1 MKKTSRRKRKRE
13 WSYSSRPPEGSRP
26 GTLVI
31 PDGSD
36 YPRVA
41 VMHYDADRCEE
52 VAITDVKEL
61 RRFAN
66 AEGISWVD
74 VQGLGDESMLRTVAE
89 IFHIH
94 PLALEDMVH
103 TRQRP
108 KTEAYPSHQFIVLR
122 MPNFDGESK
131 LDLEQMS
138 IFLSK
143 NYVVTA
149 QERYD
154 DDFGPVR
161 ARIRRG
167 GGPMRANGADY
178 LAYAIIDRVVDGFY
192 PVLESIGERIDALE
206 VEVLEGNDSTIIGRI
221 NEIKKELLSLR
232 RAVWPLRDAVS
243 SLIRDPN
250 PYVGENVRLFLRDV
264 WDHCAQ
270 LVDSIET
277 YRDLASNLTNTY
289 LTILSNRT
297 NEVMKILTI
306 MASIFIPLTFIVGVY
321 GMNFDV
327 MPELRWRWGYAAVM
341 GFMATVSIGLLVFFR
356 RKGWLGGGGAS

>member
-1 MKKTSRRKRKRE
+1 MSRSSRRKRKRE
-13 WSYSSRPPEGSRP
+13 WNHAARPPEGARP

-31 PDGSD
+31 PEGSD
-36 YPRVA
+36 SPRVA
-41 VMHYDADRCEE
+41 VMHYDATRCEE
-52 VAITDVKEL
+52 VTVSGVHDL
-61 RRFAN
+61 RRFAS
-66 AEGISWVD
+66 ADGIAWVD
-74 VQGLGDESMLRTVAE
+74 VQGIGDESMLRTIAE

-108 KTEAYPSHQFIVLR
+108 KAEPYPNHQFIVLR
-122 MPNFDGESK
+122 MPSFDRESK

-143 NYVVTA
+143 NYVVTI

-161 ARIRRG
+161 ERIRRG

-192 PVLESIGERIDALE
+192 PVLEHIGERIDALE
-206 VEVLEGNDSTIIGRI
+206 VEVLEGGDGSVIGRI
-221 NEIKKELLSLR
+221 NELKKELLSLR

-243 SLIRDPN
+243 SLIRDPS
-250 PYVGENVRLFLRDV
+250 PYIGESVRLFLRDV

-270 LVDSIET
+270 IVDSIET
-277 YRDLASNLTNTY
+277 YRDLTGNLTNTH

-297 NEVMKILTI
+297 NEVMKVLTI
-306 MASIFIPLTFIVGVY
+306 MASIFIPLTFIVGIY
-321 GMNFDV
+321 GMNFEH
-327 MPELRWRWGYAAVM
+327 MPELHWPWAYPAVLLGM
-341 GFMATVSIGLLVFFR
+341 LLLSLGLLGYFW
-356 RKGWLGGGGAS
+356 RKGWIGKEG